1 MIDSTR
7 STRFKVKISEID
19 FKSIIIESQQNL
31 RGLEGAHRITMKT
44 TIESYLPFF
53 SDSQQ
58 LQVIF
63 NNLISNAI
71 KYQHAHEQNPAL
83 DIHIEVSSEKAVMTF
98 KDNGV
103 GIEAEN
109 LNKVFD
115 MFFRSPGVKADG
127 AGLGLYI
134 VKEIIRKLKGRILVA
149 SKLNEGSSFQVELP
163 NRIDPDLLRK
173 LNKMVQDSNK

>member
-1 MIDSTR
+1 MIDITR

-19 FKSIIIESQQNL
+19 FKSIISESLENL
-31 RGLEGAHRITMKT
+31 RGLEGAHKINLKT

-63 NNLISNAI
+63 NNIISNAI
-71 KYQHAHEQNPAL
+71 KYQHVHEQNPAL
-83 DIHIEVSSEKAVMTF
+83 DIHIEVDSEKATMTF
-98 KDNGV
+98 KDNGI
-103 GIEAEN
+103 GISKEN

-115 MFFRSPGVKADG
+115 MFFLSPGVKADG

-134 VKEIIRKLKGRILVA
+134 VKEIVRKLKGRILVS
-149 SKLNEGSSFQVELP
+149 SKVNEGSSFKVELP
-163 NRIDPDLLRK
+163 NKIDPDLLRK
-173 LNKMVQDSNK
+173 LTKMVQNSK